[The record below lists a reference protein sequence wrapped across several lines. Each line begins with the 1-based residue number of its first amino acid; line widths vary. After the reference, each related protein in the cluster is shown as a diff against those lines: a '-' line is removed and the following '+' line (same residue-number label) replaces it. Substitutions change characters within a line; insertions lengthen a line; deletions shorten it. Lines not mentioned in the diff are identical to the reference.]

1 MASNPLAVRA
11 YRQGLQNLTTDFDWY
26 LLVGD
31 ETALPAIGRRLE
43 ELTTGFRP
51 CARGRRGCRPRRGAG
66 AGKQGQADDT
76 LASSRRG
83 TGRYHGSARPGFA
96 WPHAP
101 AGDGYVWIACET
113 LAAKRPGAIMVDERQ
128 HPKAWIKAAGYRQRG
143 QADFHETHGHCIA
156 ARAAG
161 IGLGPALP
169 DEAARGRPR
178 RAISLAADPR
188 FLQKKLALDHLQIH

>member
-1 MASNPLAVRA
+1 
-11 YRQGLQNLTTDFDWY
+11 
-26 LLVGD
+26 
-31 ETALPAIGRRLE
+31 
-43 ELTTGFRP
+43 
-51 CARGRRGCRPRRGAG
+51 
-66 AGKQGQADDT
+66 
-76 LASSRRG
+76 
-83 TGRYHGSARPGFA
+83 
-96 WPHAP
+96 
-101 AGDGYVWIACET
+101 
-113 LAAKRPGAIMVDERQ
+113 MVDERQ